1 MSLIGFCGSR
11 SLPASQAPRLAGV
24 VASVLASHRPLAVGC
39 CVGVDAAVVRQALR
53 AGAAPRLSVFCAFGP
68 ISPPWPAA
76 RVSAPGASSSVSSV
90 SGVAAALAAGASV
103 SPWAGGGSAVP
114 LAGRLAGR
122 SAALV
127 SAVAASGPGCGF
139 VAFVS
144 SECPPHLRPSASP
157 AVVFSGHGS
166 GSWGSL
172 ALAVGLALPVVVF
185 PFDPSGYGA
194 GPALPSFWGG
204 VWVPIERPGWVGGFR
219 FVSDSPTLV

>member
-1 MSLIGFCGSR
+1 MSLVGLCGSR
-11 SLPASQAPRLAGV
+11 TLPTSQAPRLSGV
-24 VASVLASHRPLAVGC
+24 VSSVLASHRPLAVGC

-53 AGAAPRLSVFCAFGP
+53 AGAASRLSVFCAFGP
-68 ISPPWPAA
+68 VSPPWPAA
-76 RVSAPGASSSVSSV
+76 RVTAPGASSSVSSV

-103 SPWAGGGSAVP
+103 SPWSGGGPAVP

-127 SAVAASGPGCGF
+127 SAVAASGPGCGL
-139 VAFVS
+139 VAFAT
-144 SECPPHLRPSASP
+144 SESPPHLRPSSSP
-157 AVVFSGHGS
+157 AVAFSGHGS

-185 PFDPSGYGA
+185 PFDPSGYGV
-194 GPALPSFWGG
+194 GPVPPSSWGG
-204 VWVPIERPGWVGGFR
+204 VWVPVERPGWVGGFR